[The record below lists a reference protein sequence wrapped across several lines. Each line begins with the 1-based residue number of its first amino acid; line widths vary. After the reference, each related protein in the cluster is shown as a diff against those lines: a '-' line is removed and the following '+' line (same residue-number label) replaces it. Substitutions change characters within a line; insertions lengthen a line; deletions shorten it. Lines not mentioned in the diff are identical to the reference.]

1 MNQLSMA
8 AQIAL
13 AFPAGIVIGAAYFL
27 SLRWVVDMLAE
38 GKYAKALLSH
48 CLRFGLLAAVFFALV
63 GVGAAAL
70 LSAALGLLLA
80 RQLIL
85 HRVRRAS

>member
-1 MNQLSMA
+1 MNQFSMA
-8 AQIAL
+8 AQIGL

-27 SLRWVVDMLAE
+27 SLRWAVDMLAAGE
-38 GKYAKALLSH
+38 YVKALLAN

-63 GVGAAAL
+63 GFGAAAL
-70 LSAALGLLLA
+70 LLAALGLLLA

-85 HRVRRAS
+85 RRVRSAS